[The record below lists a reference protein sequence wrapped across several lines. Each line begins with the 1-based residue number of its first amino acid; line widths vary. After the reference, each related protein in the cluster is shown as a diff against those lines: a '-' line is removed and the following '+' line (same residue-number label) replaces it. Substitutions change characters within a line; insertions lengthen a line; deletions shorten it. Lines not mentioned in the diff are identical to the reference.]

1 MMAPAVPQEHEAA
14 HNFDDLE
21 QELESHRQG
30 MWLFMASG
38 IMMFGIL
45 LAGGVILLYQ
55 HPDAFA
61 EGRARL
67 DWRLGALNAFFLF
80 IGGFAMARA
89 AAFARKAEQDKVRR
103 NLALSLLPAC
113 GFLVVK
119 FFEYWIQFH
128 HGLLPGSAFHGEGFT
143 SPYVH
148 LFFGYYFVSTGLQAL
163 HVLIGMGLMIW
174 SLKASYKVRFTGA
187 YSTPVELS
195 WMYWTMVG
203 LMWIFLF
210 PLLYLVG

>member
-1 MMAPAVPQEHEAA
+1 MMAATVPQEHEVA

-21 QELESHRQG
+21 QEFESQRLG
-30 MWLFMASG
+30 MWLFMASA
-38 IMMFGIL
+38 IMMSGIL

-55 HPDAFA
+55 HPDTFA
-61 EGRARL
+61 EGRAHL
-67 DWRLGALNAFFLF
+67 DWRLGALNAFILLT
-80 IGGFAMARA
+80 GGFVMARA
-89 AAFARKAEQDKVRR
+89 ADFARKGEQDKART

-119 FFEYWIQFH
+119 FFEYWLQFR

-148 LFFGYYFVSTGLQAL
+148 VFFGYYFVSTGLQTL
-163 HVLIGMGLMIW
+163 HVLIGMSLMIW
-174 SLKASYKVRFTGA
+174 SLKVSQKVRFTRA
-187 YSTPVELS
+187 YYTPVEFPG
-195 WMYWTMVG
+195 MYWTMVI